1 VCHLRLE
8 RKACQQLVT
17 LCCLHALH
25 ALNVCQVRL
34 ERDVL
39 AAECDALV
47 AVIRE
52 SAQCL
57 LEAAKYEEARAVLL
71 ELQAAGMLCA

>member
-1 VCHLRLE
+1 M
-8 RKACQQLVT
+8 
-17 LCCLHALH
+17 
-25 ALNVCQVRL
+25 QV
-34 ERDVL
+34 

-57 LEAAKYEEARAVLL
+57 LEAAKYEETRAVLI
-71 ELQAAGMLCA
+71 ELQAAGMLTDADGC